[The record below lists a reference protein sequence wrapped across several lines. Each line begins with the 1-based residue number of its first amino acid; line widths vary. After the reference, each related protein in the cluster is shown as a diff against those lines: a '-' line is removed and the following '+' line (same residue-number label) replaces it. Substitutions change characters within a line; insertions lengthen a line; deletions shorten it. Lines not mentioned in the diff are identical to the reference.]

1 MLTSSLTA
9 EHPIYLLRRP
19 CFRGFFVVFCG
30 LTYSFLSIRVNLAH
44 LCRRRLGYHFSPM
57 YPLIVLTLNHIF
69 GLVNESAMLFGC
81 FGFFMIYYVIFVFVT
96 VDQIKRRLGIRV
108 FHVPK
113 KTECIVCWQ
122 KASGGFECYGV
133 QCFDCF
139 QKNSEKACRI
149 RNTRKREY

>member
-1 MLTSSLTA
+1 
-9 EHPIYLLRRP
+9 
-19 CFRGFFVVFCG
+19 
-30 LTYSFLSIRVNLAH
+30 
-44 LCRRRLGYHFSPM
+44 M

-69 GLVNESAMLFGC
+69 GLINESAMLFGC
-81 FGFFMIYYVIFVFVT
+81 FGFFMIYYVVFVFVT

-122 KASGGFECYGV
+122 KAIGRFDCYCV
-133 QCFDCF
+133 QCFDFF

>member
-1 MLTSSLTA
+1 
-9 EHPIYLLRRP
+9 
-19 CFRGFFVVFCG
+19 
-30 LTYSFLSIRVNLAH
+30 
-44 LCRRRLGYHFSPM
+44 M

-113 KTECIVCWQ
+113 KTECIVCW
-122 KASGGFECYGV
+122 CYGV